1 MNLVR
6 KAIHA
11 FMESTGLDR
20 RVNHYAV
27 NGWLERQRGKRYSIV
42 PADDANRW
50 LAEVICAGHPTA
62 VGKIGDR
69 ECCALAA
76 HLRLRQ
82 FYKYTWTAPSYSE
95 ADLHQQAGVFPPTAD
110 TYCRFSEIFLERL
123 RNIDA
128 CAVWHNPGESEILN
142 RYCPAVRR
150 LELQALEPYFFT
162 PPWSAQLAAKRV
174 LVVHPFEFSI
184 RAQIARRDLVWSKMP
199 DVLPECEIE
208 IIRAPFGFANT
219 DFRDWFE
226 MLQWLEDRVEEAFA
240 RRQFQV
246 ALIGCGA
253 AGIPL
258 AAKVKELGGIG
269 IHIGGP
275 LQLLFGICG
284 RRWEKLPG
292 FDRIFNEFW
301 IRPSSEETPDTA
313 GAVDNGGYW

>member
-1 MNLVR
+1 
-6 KAIHA
+6 
-11 FMESTGLDR
+11 
-20 RVNHYAV
+20 
-27 NGWLERQRGKRYSIV
+27 
-42 PADDANRW
+42 
-50 LAEVICAGHPTA
+50 
-62 VGKIGDR
+62 
-69 ECCALAA
+69 
-76 HLRLRQ
+76 
-82 FYKYTWTAPSYSE
+82 
-95 ADLHQQAGVFPPTAD
+95 
-110 TYCRFSEIFLERL
+110 
-123 RNIDA
+123 
-128 CAVWHNPGESEILN
+128 
-142 RYCPAVRR
+142 
-150 LELQALEPYFFT
+150 
-162 PPWSAQLAAKRV
+162 
-174 LVVHPFEFSI
+174 
-184 RAQIARRDLVWSKMP
+184 MP

-301 IRPSSEETPDTA
+301 IRPSSEETPDTC
-313 GAVDNGGYW
+313 GSRR